1 MRKITVLSMI
11 TLDGVMQSPG
21 GPEEDPSG
29 GFEYGGWVA
38 PFDDE
43 VYGEVMQK
51 ELEPADYLLGRKT
64 YEIWVAYWPEHGAY
78 WPGINEGAKYVYS
91 NSLKMSDPMV
101 AGWKNSVVINSVEDI
116 RQLKRSQGA
125 DIQVW
130 GSGELVQ
137 LLLENDLADELRI
150 KIHPLTLGGG
160 KKLFDKGT
168 IPAAFSVAES
178 IVTPSGVIIVHY
190 KRAGQ
195 VKTGTIGG

>member
-1 MRKITVLSMI
+1 MI

-64 YEIWVAYWPEHGAY
+64 YEIWAAYWPEHGAY